1 MVLDEACVFVEDSSQ
16 QFQNTVS
23 SLGSEGKN
31 AYAAYADL
39 ARQRNLTW
47 RRHAQCKYPN
57 MVKVE
62 QNPD

>member
-39 ARQRNLTW
+39 ARQRNLT
-47 RRHAQCKYPN
+47 
-57 MVKVE
+57 
-62 QNPD
+62 

>member
-31 AYAAYADL
+31 AYAAAYADL
-39 ARQRNLTW
+39 ARQRNLT
-47 RRHAQCKYPN
+47 
-57 MVKVE
+57 
-62 QNPD
+62 